1 MPSQRG
7 STSLVRWGQERSSVG
22 GGCRL
27 DVLALAGVRRLWV
40 LTLAPGLCAGLVP
53 SCQLAEPEVSGRS

>member
-7 STSLVRWGQERSSVG
+7 SMSLVRWGQEGSSVG

-40 LTLAPGLCAGLVP
+40 PHFGPRSACRVGAQLPAG
-53 SCQLAEPEVSGRS
+53 